1 MKVLFF
7 IKIAKTKSPLFGLM
21 EILVFIFFLSAS
33 LHAQSPVWGDQGNG
47 TFKNPVLWADYNN
60 LDVTSQGSDF
70 YMIAAS
76 HHFMGMPVLH
86 SKDMV
91 NWTIISRIYRRL
103 DLNPRYNTPGQ
114 GYQYGTWAPAIRYND
129 GRFYVYVCTPTEGL
143 IMSSTANAAGPWDPW
158 YVVKNIAGWEDPCP
172 FWDDVTNAGG
182 DGPNGR
188 KAYLVRSKLGAG
200 SLILHSMSWDG
211 KTLLDNGQTIATG
224 SGLEGP
230 KLMKRNGYY
239 YIFAPEG
246 GIDKGYQVVL
256 RSQTPGGP
264 YTSKTILEQG
274 STVTNGP
281 HQGSWIDL
289 PGGESWFFHFQQNNG
304 WGRIAHLQPARWGTD
319 DWPGIGTDLDGNGI
333 GEPVAQPKKP
343 NVGATYPIQTPQSS
357 DDFSSTSLG
366 LQWLWNHNPDSTKW
380 SLTARSG
387 WLRLTARPISN
398 QSGTDC
404 TGSAVQF
411 TEDNIIFAYNT
422 LVQLAMGRT
431 CSGIAKIDVS
441 GMIDGQRAG
450 VTLFGEVYGW
460 IGVVKQGS
468 VMSIRTNINGA
479 YTNGPAL
486 ASDTVFLKAMMD
498 ANSSISFSYSLNGS
512 AFTALGRTDQAVTRT
527 WYEGIKFGLF
537 TYNLSTGVSG
547 GYVDV
552 DYFHYM
558 HDGPQSTVSVTEQGS
573 VAKCV
578 SIPECRII
586 WSGRGVPFVSIVSYN
601 GFPASY
607 SIKGER
613 IPIHSILITYIPQV
627 ELVEFSN

>member
-1 MKVLFF
+1 MKILTIIVFLF
-7 IKIAKTKSPLFGLM
+7 AS
-21 EILVFIFFLSAS
+21 IL
-33 LHAQSPVWGDQGNG
+33 AQSPFWGDQGNG
-47 TFKNPVLWADYNN
+47 SFKNPVLWADYNN
-60 LDVTSQGSDF
+60 LDVIVQGTDF

-158 YVVKNIAGWEDPCP
+158 YTVKSIAGWEDPCP
-172 FWDDVTNAGG
+172 FWDDVINAGG

-200 SLILHSMSWDG
+200 SLILHTMSWDG

-256 RSQTPGGP
+256 RSQTLGGP
-264 YTSKTILEQG
+264 YVSKTILEQG
-274 STVTNGP
+274 STSTNGP

-289 PGGESWFFHFQQNNG
+289 PSGESWFYHFQQNNG

-319 DWPGIGTDLDGNGI
+319 DWPAIGTDLDGNGI

-357 DDFSSTSLG
+357 DEFSSTSLG

-380 SLTARSG
+380 SLTARPG
-387 WLRLTARPISN
+387 WLHLTARPISS
-398 QSGTDC
+398 QSGTDG

-450 VTLFGEVYGW
+450 VTLFGQDYGW

-468 VMSIRTNINGA
+468 AMSIRTNINGT
-479 YTNGPAL
+479 YTTGPAL
-486 ASDTVFLKAMMD
+486 TSDTVFLKAMMD
-498 ANSSISFSYSLNGS
+498 SNSNISFAYSLDGS
-512 AFTALGRTDQAVTRT
+512 MFTVLGRTNQAVTRT

-547 GYVDV
+547 GYIDV
-552 DYFHYM
+552 DYFHYT
-558 HDGPQSTVSVTEQGS
+558 HDGPQSTVSVSKQRPALKRAG
-573 VAKCV
+573 
-578 SIPECRII
+578 IPECRVM
-586 WSGRGVPFVSIVSYN
+586 WPDRGMPFLSIVTQGN
-601 GFPASY
+601 FPAYY

-613 IPIHSILITYIPQV
+613 MPIHSILINR
-627 ELVEFSN
+627 ESR